1 MRMERLLRSSAG
13 LTLAMIVLA
22 GCNETT
28 PRAPTP
34 LPRVAVV
41 EVAPERL
48 EVVEDLPGRVVAVR
62 VAEIRPQV
70 GGIVQR
76 RLFEQGA
83 DIRAGDP
90 LFQINPAP
98 FEADVGM
105 AAAALR
111 RAEVVAARAGQQ
123 VRRLGPLHRAD
134 AISDQALDD
143 AVAQRDQAV
152 AEAAQARATL
162 DRRRL
167 DLAFTTVEAPIAG
180 RIDQALVSEGAL
192 VSPTDAT
199 PMARIQQVDQ
209 VYVDLRQPARSLEAL
224 REALR
229 RRTGPDGRSVEGQ
242 STDGQSTNGP
252 STDGEGRGL
261 PVRILRRDGTPYGSI
276 GHILFSGI
284 TVDAGTGDMLLR
296 VLVDNPSRELLPG
309 MFVRARVPRAGYDD
323 ALMIPQ
329 QAVTRAGGVPQ
340 VWTVA
345 GDATVRPVPVTLGEL
360 VDHRYRVATGLEAG
374 QRVVVEGVDRLAE
387 GIGVEPQMWRPGADA
402 G

>member
-1 MRMERLLRSSAG
+1 MRMVRLLRSSAG
-13 LTLAMIVLA
+13 LTLAMSLLA

-70 GGIVQR
+70 SGIVQR

-90 LFQINPAP
+90 LFQINSAP

-111 RAEVVAARAGQQ
+111 RAEVVAARARQQ
-123 VRRLGPLHRAD
+123 VRRLEPLHRAD

-152 AEAAQARATL
+152 AEVAQARATL

-209 VYVDLRQPARSLEAL
+209 VYVDLRQSARSLEAL

-229 RRTGPDGRSVEGQ
+229 RHTGAEAQAANRQD
-242 STDGQSTNGP
+242 T
-252 STDGEGRGL
+252 EGRGL
-261 PVRILRRDGTPYGSI
+261 PVRILRSDGTSYGST

-284 TVDAGTGDMLLR
+284 TVDAGTGDVLLR

-329 QAVTRAGGVPQ
+329 QAVARVGGVPQ

-345 GDATVRPVPVTLGEL
+345 ADATVRPVSVTLGEL

-374 QRVVVEGVDRLAE
+374 QRVVIEGVDRLAE
-387 GIGVEPQMWRPGADA
+387 GISVEPQMWRPGADA

>member
-1 MRMERLLRSSAG
+1 MERLLRSSAG

-48 EVVEDLPGRVVAVR
+48 EVVEDLPGRVVALR

-70 GGIVQR
+70 SGIVQR

-123 VRRLGPLHRAD
+123 VRRLEPLHRAD

-152 AEAAQARATL
+152 AEVAQARATL

-199 PMARIQQVDQ
+199 PMARVQQVDQ

-229 RRTGPDGRSVEGQ
+229 RRTGPDGQ
-242 STDGQSTNGP
+242 P

-340 VWTVA
+340 VWIVA
-345 GDATVRPVPVTLGEL
+345 ADATVRPVPVTLGEL

>member
-1 MRMERLLRSSAG
+1 MRMERLLRGSAG

-62 VAEIRPQV
+62 VAEIRPQIS
-70 GGIVQR
+70 GIVQR

-83 DIRAGDP
+83 DIRAGAP

-98 FEADVGM
+98 FQADVGM

-111 RAEVVAARAGQQ
+111 RAEVAAARAGQQ
-123 VRRLGPLHRAD
+123 VRRLEPLHRAD
-134 AISDQALDD
+134 AISDQVLDD

-152 AEAAQARATL
+152 AEVAEARATL

-229 RRTGPDGRSVEGQ
+229 REIGP
-242 STDGQSTNGP
+242 DGQSTGRQQ
-252 STDGEGRGL
+252 DAERRGL
-261 PVRILRRDGTPYGSI
+261 PVTILRSDGTAYGVT

-284 TVDAGTGDMLLR
+284 TVDAGTGDLLLR

-345 GDATVRPVPVTLGEL
+345 ADATVRPVPVTLGEL

-387 GIGVEPQMWRPGADA
+387 GISVEPQMWRPGADA

>member
-1 MRMERLLRSSAG
+1 MERLLRSSAG

-48 EVVEDLPGRVVAVR
+48 EVVEDLPGRVVALR

-70 GGIVQR
+70 SGIVQR

-111 RAEVVAARAGQQ
+111 RAEVVAARARQQ
-123 VRRLGPLHRAD
+123 VRRLEPLHRAD

-152 AEAAQARATL
+152 AEVAQARATL

-209 VYVDLRQPARSLEAL
+209 VYVDLRQPARSQEAL

-229 RRTGPDGRSVEGQ
+229 RRTGPDG
-242 STDGQSTNGP
+242 QSTNGP
-252 STDGEGRGL
+252 STDGEGRDL
-261 PVRILRRDGTPYGSI
+261 PVRILRSDGTPYGSI

-340 VWTVA
+340 VWIVA
-345 GDATVRPVPVTLGEL
+345 ADATVRPVPVTLGEL

>member
-1 MRMERLLRSSAG
+1 MRMERLLRSRAG

-111 RAEVVAARAGQQ
+111 RAEVVAARASQQ
-123 VRRLGPLHRAD
+123 VRRLEPLHRAD

-152 AEAAQARATL
+152 AEVAQARATL

-229 RRTGPDGRSVEGQ
+229 RHTGPDGQ
-242 STDGQSTNGP
+242 STDGP

-340 VWTVA
+340 VWIVA
-345 GDATVRPVPVTLGEL
+345 ADATVRPVPVTLGEL

-387 GIGVEPQMWRPGADA
+387 GIGVEPQMWRSGADA

>member
-1 MRMERLLRSSAG
+1 MRMERLLRSRAG

-70 GGIVQR
+70 SGIVQR

-152 AEAAQARATL
+152 AEVAQARATL

-229 RRTGPDGRSVEGQ
+229 RHTGPDGQ
-242 STDGQSTNGP
+242 STDGP

-340 VWTVA
+340 VWIVA
-345 GDATVRPVPVTLGEL
+345 ADATVRPVPVTLGEL

>member
-1 MRMERLLRSSAG
+1 MERLLRSSAG

-48 EVVEDLPGRVVAVR
+48 EVVEDLPGRVVALR

-70 GGIVQR
+70 SGIVQR

-111 RAEVVAARAGQQ
+111 RAEVVATRARQQ
-123 VRRLGPLHRAD
+123 VRRLEPLHRAD

-152 AEAAQARATL
+152 AEVAQARATL

-209 VYVDLRQPARSLEAL
+209 VYVDLRQPARSQEAL

-229 RRTGPDGRSVEGQ
+229 RRTGPDG
-242 STDGQSTNGP
+242 QSTNGP
-252 STDGEGRGL
+252 STDGEGRDL
-261 PVRILRRDGTPYGSI
+261 PVRILRSDGTPYGSI

-340 VWTVA
+340 VWIVA
-345 GDATVRPVPVTLGEL
+345 ADATVRPVPVTLGEL